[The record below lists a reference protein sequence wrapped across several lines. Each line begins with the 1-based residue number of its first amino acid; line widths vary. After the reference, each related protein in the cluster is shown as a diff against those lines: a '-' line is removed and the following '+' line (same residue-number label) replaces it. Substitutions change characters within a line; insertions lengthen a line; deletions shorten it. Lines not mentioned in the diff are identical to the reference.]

1 MDHEPGPVRGDC
13 TVAFRREV
21 ALVQTIL
28 SALAPIVFTLL
39 LGFVAAWRHD
49 FGPKEAS
56 VLNRM
61 VLLYAV
67 PLALFV
73 GTARRARIWFRI
85 LRLLL
90 RYSRRSWAYMRW
102 FFCCSTS
109 YFAFR

>member
-1 MDHEPGPVRGDC
+1 M
-13 TVAFRREV
+13 
-21 ALVQTIL
+21 VQTIL

-73 GTARRARIWFRI
+73 GTVSTPRADLVQDIALVVAIFTAIVGLYALVFLLFRLVARAH
-85 LRLLL
+85 
-90 RYSRRSWAYMRW
+90 
-102 FFCCSTS
+102 
-109 YFAFR
+109 

>member
-61 VLLYAV
+61 VLWFNLLSRFLNGCRV
-67 PLALFV
+67 PLETTDKI
-73 GTARRARIWFRI
+73 GTG
-85 LRLLL
+85 
-90 RYSRRSWAYMRW
+90 
-102 FFCCSTS
+102 TS
-109 YFAFR
+109 PLENRTP